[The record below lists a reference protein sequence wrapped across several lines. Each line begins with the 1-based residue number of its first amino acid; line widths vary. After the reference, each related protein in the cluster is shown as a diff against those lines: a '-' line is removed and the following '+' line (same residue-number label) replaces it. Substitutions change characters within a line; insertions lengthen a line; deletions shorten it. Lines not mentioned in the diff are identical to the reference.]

1 MRLTCAALAF
11 GLGLGMAAPARAA
24 DDVTTFTLS
33 NGLELVVIED
43 HRAPVVTHMVWYRIG
58 AADEAPGHSG
68 IAHFFEHLMFQGTD
82 DLAPGE
88 FSATVEAQ
96 GGNDNAFTSW
106 DYTAYFQ
113 RVAADRLG
121 LMMQMEADRMRDL
134 TLDEEDVA
142 TERQVI
148 VEERG
153 QRTDS
158 DPGALLR
165 EQMAAA
171 QFLNHPYGRPI
182 IGWMHEIKALSRED
196 ALAFYKANY
205 APNNAI
211 VVVAGDVT
219 PDAALAL
226 AEEHYGPLEPSAD
239 ITPRVRPSEPPQLG
253 ERRIVMTDE
262 RVSEPYVIR
271 SYLAAERNPGDQRKA
286 AALTLLAE
294 LLGGNPTTSVFA
306 RELQFGRG
314 VATWSA
320 AFYDGTSVDPDTFGV
335 YVMPV
340 PGVSLAEAEA
350 AMDEV
355 IAGFLQNGVNPDD
368 LARIKTQ
375 VRAATIYSRDNAG
388 GLARMYGQ
396 ALAVGL
402 GVQDVQDWP
411 EVLQSVTEE
420 EIMAAATEVFDRNR
434 AVTGWLQAP
443 AAPAPGAP
451 VPAAAEEAKP

>member
-1 MRLTCAALAF
+1 MRSLLLVLTLA
-11 GLGLGMAAPARAA
+11 LGLAAPALAK
-24 DDVTTFTLS
+24 DNVTSFTLE

-43 HRAPVVTHMVWYRIG
+43 HRAPVVTHMVWYRTG

-68 IAHFFEHLMFQGTD
+68 IAHFFEHLMFRGTD
-82 DLAPGE
+82 SLTPGE

-96 GGNDNAFTSW
+96 GGSDNAFTSW

-121 LMMQMEADRMRDL
+121 LMMQMEADRMRNLKLFD
-134 TLDEEDVA
+134 EDVA

-148 VEERG
+148 IEERG

-165 EQMAAA
+165 EQMGAA

-182 IGWMHEIKALSRED
+182 IGWMHEITELDRQD
-196 ALAFYKANY
+196 ALAFYRANY

-219 PDAALAL
+219 PEAALAL
-226 AEEHYGPLEPSAD
+226 AETHYGPLLPSEA
-239 ITPRVRPSEPPQLG
+239 IAPRIRPSEPPQLA
-253 ERRIVMTDE
+253 ERRIVLTDE
-262 RVSEPYVIR
+262 RVAEPYVIR
-271 SYLAAERNPGDQRKA
+271 SYLAPERNPGDQRKA

-306 RELQFGRG
+306 RELQFGQG
-314 VATWSA
+314 IATWSA

-335 YVMPV
+335 FVMPV

-350 AMDEV
+350 AMDKV
-355 IAGFLQNGVNPDD
+355 IETFLTEGVDPEE

-375 VRAATIYSRDNAG
+375 VRASTIYARDDAG
-388 GLARMYGQ
+388 GLARLYGQ

-402 GVQDVQDWP
+402 TVQDVQDWP
-411 EVLQSVTEE
+411 EILQSITKD

-443 AAPAPGAP
+443 QPDVAANVTPA
-451 VPAAAEEAKP
+451 AAAEEATE

>member
-1 MRLTCAALAF
+1 MRLPLMALFAGF
-11 GLGLGMAAPARAA
+11 ATAAPVLA
-24 DDVTTFTLS
+24 DEVTTFTLQ

-43 HRAPVVTHMVWYRIG
+43 HRAPVVTQMVWYRIG
-58 AADEAPGHSG
+58 AADESPGHSG

-113 RVAADRLG
+113 RVASDRLG

-134 TLDEEDVA
+134 TISEEDVV

-158 DPGALLR
+158 DPGALLN

-171 QFLNHPYGRPI
+171 QYMNHPYGRPV
-182 IGWMHEIKALSRED
+182 IGWLHEIKALTRED

-219 PDAALAL
+219 PEQALKL
-226 AEEHYGPLEPSAD
+226 AEAHYGPLEPSSD
-239 ITPRVRPSEPPQLG
+239 ILPRARPVEPPQLA
-253 ERRIVMTDE
+253 ERRIVLEDS

-306 RELQFGRG
+306 RELQFKRG

-340 PGVSLAEAEA
+340 PGVALADAEVA
-350 AMDEV
+350 LDAV
-355 IAGFLQNGVNPDD
+355 IAGFLKEGVNAEE

-375 VRAATIYSRDNAG
+375 VRASTIYGRDNAEG
-388 GLARMYGQ
+388 MANMYGQ
-396 ALAVGL
+396 ALAIGL
-402 GVQDVQDWP
+402 TVKDVQDWSDI
-411 EVLQSVTEE
+411 LQAVTAEDV
-420 EIMAAATEVFDRNR
+420 MAAATEVFDRKR

-443 AAPAPGAP
+443 AP
-451 VPAAAEEAKP
+451 EKEAKE

>member
-1 MRLTCAALAF
+1 MRFPLIALA
-11 GLGLGMAAPARAA
+11 LGLTLAAPARAA
-24 DDVTTFTLS
+24 DEVSSFTLP

-58 AADEAPGHSG
+58 SADETPGHSG
-68 IAHFFEHLMFQGTD
+68 IAHFLEHLMFQGTD

-96 GGNDNAFTSW
+96 GGNDNAFTSY

-134 TLDEEDVA
+134 TLSEEDVA

-148 VEERG
+148 IEERA
-153 QRTDS
+153 QRVDS
-158 DPGALLR
+158 DPGALLN
-165 EQMAAA
+165 EQMDAA
-171 QFLNHPYGRPI
+171 QYLNHPYGRPV
-182 IGWMHEIKALSRED
+182 IGWLHEVKSLTRDD
-196 ALAFYKANY
+196 ALAFYRANY

-219 PDAALAL
+219 PDEALKL
-226 AEEHYGPLEPSAD
+226 AETHYGPLEPSTT
-239 ITPRVRPSEPPQLG
+239 ITPRARPAEPPQLA
-253 ERRIVMTDE
+253 ERRLVLTDE
-262 RVSEPYVIR
+262 RVAEPYVVR

-294 LLGGNPTTSVFA
+294 LLGGSPTTSVFA
-306 RELQFGRG
+306 RELQFNRG
-314 VATWSA
+314 IATWSS
-320 AFYDGTSVDPDTFGV
+320 AFYDGTTVDAATFGL
-335 YVMPV
+335 YIMPA
-340 PGVSLAEAEA
+340 PGTSLSDAEA
-350 AMDEV
+350 ALDEV
-355 IAGFLQNGVNPDD
+355 IAGFLKDGVDPDA

-375 VRAATIYSRDNAG
+375 VRAATIYGRDDAG
-388 GLARMYGQ
+388 AQARMYGQ

-402 GVQDVQDWP
+402 SVQDVQDWP
-411 EVLQSVTEE
+411 DLLQSITPD

-443 AAPAPGAP
+443 AAQ
-451 VPAAAEEAKP
+451 EATE

>member
-1 MRLTCAALAF
+1 MRLPLAALA
-11 GLGLGMAAPARAA
+11 LGLSAAPLWANEVST
-24 DDVTTFTLS
+24 VTLE

-43 HRAPVVTHMVWYRIG
+43 HRAPVVTQMVWYRIG

-96 GGNDNAFTSW
+96 GGNDNAFTSY

-113 RVAADRLG
+113 RVAADRLD

-134 TLDEEDVA
+134 TLSEEDVA

-158 DPGALLR
+158 DPGALLN

-171 QFLNHPYGRPI
+171 QFMNHPYGRPV

-196 ALAFYKANY
+196 ALAFYRANY

-219 PDAALAL
+219 PEAALKL
-226 AEEHYGPLEPSAD
+226 AEAHYGPLEPSAD
-239 ITPRVRPSEPPQLG
+239 IAPRLRPSEPPQLG
-253 ERRIVMTDE
+253 ERRIVLQDE
-262 RVSEPYVIR
+262 RVSEPYVLR

-294 LLGGNPTTSVFA
+294 VLGGNPTTSVFA
-306 RELQFGRG
+306 RDLQFKRG

-320 AFYDGTSVDPDTFGV
+320 AFYDGTTVDPDTFGV

-340 PGVSLAEAEA
+340 PGVPLAEAESA
-350 AMDEV
+350 LDEV
-355 IAGFLQNGVNPDD
+355 IAGFLKDGVDPDD

-375 VRAATIYSRDNAG
+375 VRAATIYGRDSAE
-388 GLARMYGQ
+388 GLAQVYGQ

-402 GVQDVQDWP
+402 TVKDVQDWP
-411 EVLQSVTEE
+411 DILQSVTED
-420 EIMAAATEVFDRNR
+420 EIMAAAAELFDKRR

-443 AAPAPGAP
+443 AK
-451 VPAAAEEAKP
+451 AEEATE

>member
-1 MRLTCAALAF
+1 MRFPLMALA
-11 GLGLGMAAPARAA
+11 LGCAFAAPARAA
-24 DDVTTFTLS
+24 EDVSTFTLQ

-58 AADEAPGHSG
+58 AADEVAGHSG

-82 DLAPGE
+82 DLAPGA

-134 TLDEEDVA
+134 TLSEDDVA

-148 VEERG
+148 IEERG

-158 DPGALLR
+158 DPGALLN
-165 EQMAAA
+165 EQMDAA
-171 QFLNHPYGRPI
+171 QYLNHPYGRPV
-182 IGWMHEIKALSRED
+182 IGWLHEIKGLTRD
-196 ALAFYKANY
+196 TALAFYKANY

-219 PDAALAL
+219 PEDALKL
-226 AEEHYGPLEPSAD
+226 AETYYGPLEPSSSL
-239 ITPRVRPSEPPQLG
+239 TPRLRPSEPPQLA
-253 ERRIVMTDE
+253 ERRIALEDA
-262 RVSEPYVIR
+262 RVAEPFVVR
-271 SYLAAERNPGDQRKA
+271 SYLAAERNPGDQKKA

-294 LLGGNPTTSVFA
+294 LLGGSPTTSVFA
-306 RELQFGRG
+306 RELQFKRG
-314 VATWSA
+314 IATWSS
-320 AFYDGTSVDPDTFGV
+320 AFYDGTTVDASTFGV

-340 PGVSLAEAEA
+340 PGVSLTDAEA
-350 AMDEV
+350 ALDEV
-355 IAGFLQNGVNPDD
+355 IATFLKDGVNPEELD
-368 LARIKTQ
+368 RIKTQ
-375 VRAATIYSRDNAG
+375 VRAATIYGRDDAG
-388 GLARMYGQ
+388 AQARMYGQ

-402 GVQDVQDWP
+402 TVKDVQDWP
-411 EVLQSVTEE
+411 DILQAITPE
-420 EIMAAATEVFDRNR
+420 EIMAAAAEVFDRKH

-443 AAPAPGAP
+443 AAQKE
-451 VPAAAEEAKP
+451 AAE

>member
-1 MRLTCAALAF
+1 MRPSLVALA
-11 GLGLGMAAPARAA
+11 LGLACAGPARAA
-24 DDVTTFTLS
+24 EEVSTFTLK

-43 HRAPVVTHMVWYRIG
+43 HRAPVVTQMVWYRIG

-113 RVAADRLG
+113 RVAADRLD

-134 TLDEEDVA
+134 TLSEQDVA

-165 EQMAAA
+165 EQMGAA
-171 QFLNHPYGRPI
+171 QYLNHPYGRPV
-182 IGWMHEIKALSRED
+182 IGWLHEITALSRDD
-196 ALAFYKANY
+196 ALAFYRANY

-219 PDAALAL
+219 PDAALKL
-226 AEEHYGPLEPSAD
+226 AETHYGPLEPSAS
-239 ITPRVRPSEPPQLG
+239 ITPRARPSEPPHLS
-253 ERRIVMTDE
+253 ERRIVLQDE
-262 RVSEPYVIR
+262 RVSEPYVVR
-271 SYLAAERNPGDQRKA
+271 SYLATERNPGDQRKA

-306 RELQFGRG
+306 RELQFNRG

-320 AFYDGTSVDPDTFGV
+320 AFYDGTSVDPATFGV

-340 PGVSLAEAEA
+340 PDVALADAEA
-350 AMDEV
+350 ALDAV
-355 IAGFLQNGVNPDD
+355 IDGFLKDGVDPEE

-375 VRAATIYSRDNAG
+375 VRASTIYGRDNAE
-388 GLARMYGQ
+388 GLANMYGQ

-402 GVQDVQDWP
+402 TVKDVQDWP
-411 EVLQSVTEE
+411 DILQSVTEE
-420 EIMAAATEVFDRNR
+420 EIMAAATEVFDKRR
-434 AVTGWLQAP
+434 AVTGWLQT
-443 AAPAPGAP
+443 PAP
-451 VPAAAEEAKP
+451 VKEAKE

>member
-1 MRLTCAALAF
+1 MRLSLAALA
-11 GLGLGMAAPARAA
+11 LGLSAAPLWANE
-24 DDVTTFTLS
+24 VSTFTLD

-43 HRAPVVTHMVWYRIG
+43 HRAPVVTQMVWYRIG

-96 GGNDNAFTSW
+96 GGNDNAFTSY

-113 RVAADRLG
+113 RVAADRLD

-134 TLDEEDVA
+134 TLSEEDVA

-158 DPGALLR
+158 DPGALLN

-171 QFLNHPYGRPI
+171 QFMNHPYGRPV
-182 IGWMHEIKALSRED
+182 IGWMHEIKALTRED
-196 ALAFYKANY
+196 ALAFYRANY

-219 PDAALAL
+219 PDQALKL
-226 AEEHYGPLEPSAD
+226 AETHYGPLEPSAD
-239 ITPRVRPSEPPQLG
+239 IAPRLRPTEPPQLG
-253 ERRIVMTDE
+253 ERRIVLQDE

-294 LLGGNPTTSVFA
+294 VLGGNPTTSVLA
-306 RELQFGRG
+306 RDLQFKRG

-320 AFYDGTSVDPDTFGV
+320 AFYDGTTVDPDTFGV

-340 PGVSLAEAEA
+340 PGVSLADAEA
-350 AMDEV
+350 ALDEV
-355 IAGFLQNGVNPDD
+355 IAGFLKDGVDPDE

-375 VRAATIYSRDNAG
+375 VRAATIYGRDSAE
-388 GLARMYGQ
+388 GLAQVYGQ

-402 GVQDVQDWP
+402 TVKDVQDWP
-411 EVLQSVTEE
+411 DILQSVTED
-420 EIMAAATEVFDRNR
+420 EIMAAAAEVFDKRR

-443 AAPAPGAP
+443 AK
-451 VPAAAEEAKP
+451 AEEATE

>member
-1 MRLTCAALAF
+1 MRLPILALS
-11 GLGLGMAAPARAA
+11 LGLSAASPLFA
-24 DDVTTFTLS
+24 DDVTTFTLQ

-58 AADEAPGHSG
+58 AADETPGHSG

-82 DLAPGE
+82 DLAPGQ

-121 LMMQMEADRMRDL
+121 LMMEMEADRMRDL
-134 TLDEEDVA
+134 TLSEEDVA

-148 VEERG
+148 IEERG

-158 DPGALLR
+158 DPGALLN
-165 EQMAAA
+165 EQMSAA
-171 QFLNHPYGRPI
+171 QYLNHPYGRPV
-182 IGWMHEIKALSRED
+182 IGWMHEIRSLDRDD
-196 ALAFYKANY
+196 ALAFYRANY

-211 VVVAGDVT
+211 VIVAGDVT
-219 PDAALAL
+219 PEAALKL
-226 AEEHYGPLEPSAD
+226 AETHYGPVEPSTS
-239 ITPRVRPSEPPQLG
+239 ITPRARPSEPPQLA
-253 ERRIVMTDE
+253 ERRITLSDE
-262 RVSEPYVIR
+262 RVSEPYLIR
-271 SYLAAERNPGDQRKA
+271 SYLAAERNPGDQKKA

-306 RELQFGRG
+306 RELQFKRG

-320 AFYDGTSVDPDTFGV
+320 AFYDGTSVDPQNLGV
-335 YVMPV
+335 FVMPV
-340 PGVSLAEAEA
+340 PGVSLADAEA
-350 AMDEV
+350 ALDEV
-355 IAGFLQNGVNPDD
+355 ISGFLKDGVNRDE

-375 VRAATIYSRDNAG
+375 VRASTIYARDDAG
-388 GLARMYGQ
+388 GLAQMYGQ

-402 GVQDVQDWP
+402 TVKDVQDWP
-411 EVLQSVTEE
+411 DILQSVSTED
-420 EIMAAATEVFDRNR
+420 IMAAANEVFDRNR

-443 AAPAPGAP
+443 ASAK
-451 VPAAAEEAKP
+451 EAKE

>member
-1 MRLTCAALAF
+1 MRLSLVTLA
-11 GLGLGMAAPARAA
+11 LGLAAVPAGASN
-24 DDVTTFTLS
+24 DVTTQTLA
-33 NGLELVVIED
+33 NGLQLVVIED
-43 HRAPVVTHMVWYRIG
+43 HRAPVVTQMVWYRIG
-58 AADEAPGHSG
+58 AADESPGNSG

-88 FSATVEAQ
+88 FSTTVEAQ
-96 GGNDNAFTSW
+96 GGDDNAFTSW

-121 LMMQMEADRMRDL
+121 LVMQMEADRMRDL
-134 TLDEEDVA
+134 TLSQEDVT

-165 EQMAAA
+165 EQMTAA

-182 IGWMHEIKALSRED
+182 IGWMHEITALNRDD

-219 PDAALAL
+219 PDQARAL
-226 AEEHYGPLEPSAD
+226 AETYYGPLEPSSA
-239 ITPRVRPSEPPQLG
+239 ITPRIRPTEPPQLG
-253 ERRIVMTDE
+253 ERRIVLEDE

-294 LLGGNPTTSVFA
+294 VLGGNPTTSVFA

-320 AFYDGTSVDPDTFGV
+320 AFYEGTSVDPETFGV

-340 PGVSLAEAEA
+340 PGVGLDKAEA
-350 AMDEV
+350 ALDEV
-355 IAGFLQNGVNPDD
+355 IATFLADGVNPDE
-368 LARIKTQ
+368 LTRIKTQ
-375 VRAATIYSRDNAG
+375 VRASTIYARDGAG

-402 GVQDVQDWP
+402 SVKDVQDWP
-411 EVLQSVTEE
+411 DILQSVTED
-420 EIMAAATEVFDRNR
+420 EIMAAAAEVFDKRR
-434 AVTGWLQAP
+434 AVTGWLQTP
-443 AAPAPGAP
+443 TP
-451 VPAAAEEAKP
+451 AEEVKQ

>member
-1 MRLTCAALAF
+1 MRLPLMALSFGLALAPPV
-11 GLGLGMAAPARAA
+11 LA
-24 DDVTTFTLS
+24 DEVTTFTLK

-43 HRAPVVTHMVWYRIG
+43 HRAPVVTQMVWYRIG
-58 AADEAPGHSG
+58 AADETPGHSG

-134 TLDEEDVA
+134 TLSEEDVV
-142 TERQVI
+142 TEQQVI

-153 QRTDS
+153 ERTDS
-158 DPGALLR
+158 DPAALLN

-171 QFLNHPYGRPI
+171 QFMNHPYGRPV
-182 IGWMHEIKALSRED
+182 IGWLHEIKALTRED

-219 PDAALAL
+219 PDQALKL
-226 AEEHYGPLEPSAD
+226 AETHYGPLEPSLD
-239 ITPRVRPSEPPQLG
+239 ILPRARPVEPPQLA
-253 ERRIVMTDE
+253 ERRIVLEDE

-271 SYLAAERNPGDQRKA
+271 SYLAAERNAGDQRKA

-294 LLGGNPTTSVFA
+294 LLGGNPTTSVLA
-306 RELQFGRG
+306 RELQFKRG

-340 PGVSLAEAEA
+340 PGVALADAEA
-350 AMDEV
+350 ALDKV
-355 IAGFLQNGVNPDD
+355 IAGFLKDGVNADE

-375 VRAATIYSRDNAG
+375 VRASTIYGRDNAE
-388 GLARMYGQ
+388 GLANMYGQ

-402 GVQDVQDWP
+402 TVKDVQDWP
-411 EVLQSVTEE
+411 DILQSVTTDD
-420 EIMAAATEVFDRNR
+420 IMAAATEVFDRKH
-434 AVTGWLQAP
+434 AVAGWLQAP
-443 AAPAPGAP
+443 
-451 VPAAAEEAKP
+451 VAEMEAKE

>member
-1 MRLTCAALAF
+1 MRLPLTALSFVLAA
-11 GLGLGMAAPARAA
+11 AAPLYGE
-24 DDVTTFTLS
+24 DVTTFALK

-43 HRAPVVTHMVWYRIG
+43 HRAPVVTQMVWYRIG
-58 AADEAPGHSG
+58 AADETAGHSG

-82 DLAPGE
+82 KLAPGE

-113 RVAADRLG
+113 RVASDRLG
-121 LMMQMEADRMRDL
+121 LMMQMEADRMRNL
-134 TLDEEDVA
+134 TLSEDDVS

-158 DPGALLR
+158 DPGALLN

-171 QFLNHPYGRPI
+171 QYMNHPYGRPV
-182 IGWMHEIKALSRED
+182 IGWLHEIKALTRED

-219 PDAALAL
+219 PDQALKL
-226 AEEHYGPLEPSAD
+226 AETHYGPLEPSSD
-239 ITPRVRPSEPPQLG
+239 ILPRARPVEPPQLA
-253 ERRIVMTDE
+253 ERRIVLEDS

-286 AALTLLAE
+286 AALTLMAE

-306 RELQFGRG
+306 RELQFKRG

-340 PGVSLAEAEA
+340 PGVALADAEA
-350 AMDEV
+350 ALDEV
-355 IAGFLQNGVNPDD
+355 IAGFLKDGVNAEE

-375 VRAATIYSRDNAG
+375 ARASTIYGRDNAE
-388 GLARMYGQ
+388 GLANMYGQ

-402 GVQDVQDWP
+402 TVKDVQDWP
-411 EVLQSVTEE
+411 EILQSVTAED
-420 EIMAAATEVFDRNR
+420 IMAAATEVFDRKR

-443 AAPAPGAP
+443 A
-451 VPAAAEEAKP
+451 VEKKEAKE

>member
-1 MRLTCAALAF
+1 MRLPLTALSFVLAA
-11 GLGLGMAAPARAA
+11 AAPLYAE
-24 DDVTTFTLS
+24 DVTTFALK

-43 HRAPVVTHMVWYRIG
+43 HRAPVVTQMVWYRIG
-58 AADEAPGHSG
+58 AADETAGHSG

-82 DLAPGE
+82 KLAPGE

-113 RVAADRLG
+113 RMASDRLG
-121 LMMQMEADRMRDL
+121 LMMQMEADRMRNL
-134 TLDEEDVA
+134 TLSEDDVS

-158 DPGALLR
+158 DPGALLN

-171 QFLNHPYGRPI
+171 QYMNHPYGRPV
-182 IGWMHEIKALSRED
+182 IGWLHEIKALTRED

-219 PDAALAL
+219 PDQALKL
-226 AEEHYGPLEPSAD
+226 AETHYGPLEPSSD
-239 ITPRVRPSEPPQLG
+239 ILPRARPVEPPQLA
-253 ERRIVMTDE
+253 ERRIVLEDS

-306 RELQFGRG
+306 RELQFKRG

-340 PGVSLAEAEA
+340 PGVALADAEA
-350 AMDEV
+350 ALDEV
-355 IAGFLQNGVNPDD
+355 IAGFLKDGVNAEE

-375 VRAATIYSRDNAG
+375 ARASTIYGRDNAE
-388 GLARMYGQ
+388 GLANMYGQ

-402 GVQDVQDWP
+402 TVKDVQDWP
-411 EVLQSVTEE
+411 EILQSVTAED
-420 EIMAAATEVFDRNR
+420 IMAAATEVFDRKR

-443 AAPAPGAP
+443 A
-451 VPAAAEEAKP
+451 VEKKEAKE

>member
-1 MRLTCAALAF
+1 MRLPFLALA
-11 GLGLGMAAPARAA
+11 LGLAATAPAHA
-24 DDVTTFTLS
+24 DEVSTFTLK

-58 AADEAPGHSG
+58 AADETPGHSG

-134 TLDEEDVA
+134 TLSEEDVA

-158 DPGALLR
+158 DPGSLLN
-165 EQMAAA
+165 EQMTAA
-171 QFLNHPYGRPI
+171 QYLNHPYGRPV
-182 IGWMHEIKALSRED
+182 IGWMHEIKALTRDD

-219 PDAALAL
+219 PEDALTL
-226 AEEHYGPLEPSAD
+226 AETHYGPLEPSTTL
-239 ITPRVRPSEPPQLG
+239 TPRARPVEPPQLA
-253 ERRIVMTDE
+253 ERRLALTDE

-271 SYLAAERNPGDQRKA
+271 SYLAAERNPGDQEKA

-294 LLGGNPTTSVFA
+294 LLGGNPTTSVLA
-306 RELQFGRG
+306 RELQFKRG

-320 AFYDGTSVDPDTFGV
+320 AFYDGTSVDPQSFGV

-340 PGVSLAEAEA
+340 PGVALADAEA
-350 AMDEV
+350 ALDEV
-355 IAGFLQNGVNPDD
+355 IAGFLKDGVNPDE

-375 VRAATIYSRDNAG
+375 VRAATIYARDDAG
-388 GLARMYGQ
+388 GLAQMYGQ

-402 GVQDVQDWP
+402 TVKDVQDWP
-411 EVLQSVTEE
+411 DILQAVTPED
-420 EIMAAATEVFDRNR
+420 IMAVAAEVFDRDR

-443 AAPAPGAP
+443 AAAQ
-451 VPAAAEEAKP
+451 EAKE